1 MRVGETV
8 CGFKLG
14 IDFHVWRKRADDC
27 CTCALL
33 YLPVP
38 ASAVRAT
45 FLAGL
50 VVVKAGGVDALGKAH
65 VKSKVARASVCWD
78 VGVPAAL
85 KKVH

>member
-1 MRVGETV
+1 
-8 CGFKLG
+8 
-14 IDFHVWRKRADDC
+14 
-27 CTCALL
+27 
-33 YLPVP
+33 
-38 ASAVRAT
+38 VRAT

-85 KKVH
+85 KMFINLWASVTISKTN